1 MNGVWA
7 PKERKGDNLGQEDM
21 YEGRDWS
28 EQEEERFDQNKRWL
42 EKPQENSMN

>member
-7 PKERKGDNLGQEDM
+7 PKERKGSSLGQEDM
-21 YEGRDWS
+21 FEGRDWS
-28 EQEEERFDQNKRWL
+28 EQEERFDQNKRWL